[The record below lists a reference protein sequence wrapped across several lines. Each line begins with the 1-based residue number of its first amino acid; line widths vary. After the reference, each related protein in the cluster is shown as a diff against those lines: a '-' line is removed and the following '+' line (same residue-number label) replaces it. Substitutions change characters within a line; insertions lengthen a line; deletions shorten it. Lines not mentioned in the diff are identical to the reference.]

1 MVPKVKDQI
10 GDDSLMNSGTWAY
23 LGSEKKESDRYL
35 FWTSVN
41 MDEIGPGKEIPVII
55 VTGDGKFYIS
65 KSTTAKRTNKCQTY
79 VTIADHVPSQKQYKE
94 YLSSGQE
101 YATLQ
106 EAYDAYAALL
116 KQNYS
121 GYTDTLP
128 S

>member
-41 MDEIGPGKEIPVII
+41 TDEIGPGKEIPVII

-65 KSTTAKRTNKCQTY
+65 KSTTAKRTNKGQTY

-94 YLSSGQE
+94 YLSSGQTS
-101 YATLQ
+101 Y
-106 EAYDAYAALL
+106 
-116 KQNYS
+116 KKSS
-121 GYTDTLP
+121 GKREKGKRKDVKNQ
-128 S
+128 SREKGRS

>member
-41 MDEIGPGKEIPVII
+41 TDEIGPGKEIPVII

-65 KSTTAKRTNKCQTY
+65 KSTTAKRTGVCYASGGLCCVAETELFGVY
-79 VTIADHVPSQKQYKE
+79 G
-94 YLSSGQE
+94 YL
-101 YATLQ
+101 AVIICRRNW
-106 EAYDAYAALL
+106 AI
-116 KQNYS
+116 
-121 GYTDTLP
+121 
-128 S
+128 

>member
-23 LGSEKKESDRYL
+23 LGSEKMESDRYL

-41 MDEIGPGKEIPVII
+41 TDEIGPGKEIPVII

-65 KSTTAKRTNKCQTY
+65 KSTTAKRTNKGQTY
-79 VTIADHVPSQKQYKE
+79 VTIADHVPSQKQHKE

-106 EAYDAYAALL
+106 EAYAALL

-121 GYTDTLP
+121 GYMDTLP